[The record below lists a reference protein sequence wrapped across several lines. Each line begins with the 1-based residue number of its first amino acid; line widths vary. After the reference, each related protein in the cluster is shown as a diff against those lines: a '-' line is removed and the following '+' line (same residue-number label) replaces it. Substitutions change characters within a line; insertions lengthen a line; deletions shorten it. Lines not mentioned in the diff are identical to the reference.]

1 MSVSTELE
9 TLKTNIGN
17 AYTTIGTKGGT
28 VPANKNTDNLTTAIN
43 SIPSGGSYDP
53 TDPQSVYDATRP
65 DDWMVM
71 PTPADNE
78 IYLLYQIPANASGS
92 YYIGHRVQ
100 GTSGTIEFGTTD
112 ASGNFT
118 AIPDY
123 TLNFSG
129 SSPNDAIGIP
139 VSAFVNTT
147 SEGKKQLMCKIKGAG
162 SITTFYVLE
171 YTQSGS
177 MSTSI
182 VHELRGKATSL
193 ANFGFN
199 LGSISYSYQYATNL
213 RYFSLEGTN
222 SITSVRFACPNLLAI
237 LSFDTSH
244 ITSTNQL
251 FTGCHNLLSIPELD
265 LGSCT
270 SSAGM
275 FNNCS
280 SLEYCKLKNF
290 NSSTSMSGMFGA
302 CSSLK
307 TVIGL
312 DGSACTNYSQMF
324 QGCEGLIQLPTI
336 ANATSGT
343 NFQRFVEN
351 ASSMTYIDLSSI
363 NFSAATNINLG
374 YIQVGTMIILGDTFG
389 SSGITQSSFINPPL
403 NGKVKVRIDKTDAM
417 MPITSNATAVFG
429 SQNSSSF
436 VYVPDALYSDYQ
448 ADAKWATLS
457 TRLKKISEW

>member
-1 MSVSTELE
+1 MSVATELE
-9 TLKTNIGN
+9 TLQTNIGN

-28 VPANKNTDNLTTAIN
+28 VPANKNTDNLATAID

-53 TDPQSVYDATRP
+53 TDPQSVYDSTRP
-65 DDWMVM
+65 SDWMVM

-92 YYIGHRVQ
+92 YYIAHRVQ

-112 ASGNFT
+112 SSGNFT

-123 TLNFSG
+123 TINFNG
-129 SSPNDAIGIP
+129 SLPTDGINIP

-147 SEGKKQLMCKIKGAG
+147 SEGKKQLMCKIKGTG
-162 SITTFYVLE
+162 NITTFYVLE
-171 YTQSGS
+171 YSQSGS

-193 ANFGFN
+193 ANFGLS
-199 LGSISYSYQYATNL
+199 LGTVSYSYQYATNL

-222 SITSVRFACPNLLAI
+222 LLSSARFACPNLLAI
-237 LSFDTSH
+237 LNFDTSH
-244 ITSTNQL
+244 ITSTGSMFSYCYKL
-251 FTGCHNLLSIPELD
+251 ISIPELD
-265 LGSCT
+265 LSSCT
-270 SSAGM
+270 SSNNM
-275 FNNCS
+275 FSTCS

-290 NSSTSMSGMFGA
+290 NSSTNMSGMFA
-302 CSSLK
+302 SCFSLK
-307 TVIGL
+307 TIIGL

-324 QGCEGLIQLPTI
+324 TTCEGLTQLPII

-343 NFQRFVEN
+343 TFQRLVDN

-363 NFSAATNINLG
+363 NFSAATNISIG
-374 YIQVGTMIILGDTFG
+374 TIQVGTMIILGDTFG

-403 NGKVKVRIDKTDAM
+403 FAKVKVRIDKTDAM

-429 SQNSSSF
+429 SSNNSSY

-448 ADAKWATLS
+448 ADAKWATLG
-457 TRLKKISEW
+457 TRLRKISEW

>member
-1 MSVSTELE
+1 MSVATELQ
-9 TLKTNIGN
+9 TLQTNIGN

-28 VPANKNTDNLTTAIN
+28 VPANKNTDNLATAID

-92 YYIGHRVQ
+92 YYICHRVQ

-123 TLNFSG
+123 TINFSG
-129 SSPNDAIGIP
+129 SLGTDGINIP

-147 SEGKKQLMCKIKGAG
+147 SEGKKQLMCKIKGTG
-162 SITTFYVLE
+162 NITTFYVLD
-171 YTQSGS
+171 YTQGGS

-193 ANFGFN
+193 ASFGFN
-199 LGSISYSYQYATNL
+199 TGTVSYSYQYATNL

-222 SITSVRFACPNLLAI
+222 LITSARFACPNLLAI
-237 LSFDTSH
+237 LNFDTSH
-244 ITSTNQL
+244 ITSSAQL
-251 FTGCHNLLSIPELD
+251 FFGCHNLISIPELD

-270 SSAGM
+270 SSNSM
-275 FNNCS
+275 FSSCS

-290 NSSTSMSGMFGA
+290 NSSTTMSGMFGS
-302 CSSLK
+302 CYSLK
-307 TVIGL
+307 TIIGL

-324 QGCEGLIQLPTI
+324 YYCTGLTQLPTI

-343 NFQRFVEN
+343 TFQNFVGE

-363 NFSAATNINLG
+363 NFSAATNINIG
-374 YIQVGTMIILGDTFG
+374 TIQVGTMIILGDTFG
-389 SSGITQSSFINPPL
+389 SSGITQSSLINPPL
-403 NGKVKVRIDKTDAM
+403 FAKVKVRIDKTDAM
-417 MPITSNATAVFG
+417 MPITSNATTIFG
-429 SQNSSSF
+429 SRNDSSF

-448 ADAKWATLS
+448 ADAKWATLGN
-457 TRLKKISEW
+457 RLKKISEW